1 MELYTMRYVIAL
13 AERRKFSAAAEECHI
28 GQPAL
33 SQQIAKLEKELGTPL
48 FLRNAHEV
56 IPTEAGQAF
65 VLRAR
70 EILQKANA
78 LEAEMHAFAGVEK
91 GTLNLGIITS
101 LQCIDYGEMISAFC
115 RRYPDVL
122 VNISQQ
128 GTYRLLDAL
137 EERTI
142 DAAILNLPA
151 KPANKGIGFE
161 KLGEDRYSVAVPEG
175 HPLASGRPVSIRE
188 LSGERFIFH
197 SAAQVAADLC
207 RDACRAAGFE
217 PDIICR
223 STSPTTTLY
232 MVKGGLGLAFL
243 PSEEFRTHSI
253 PGVREVAL
261 RERIVKEVCIAWK
274 TDNSSPLVRAA
285 VAFAKEWRARA

>member
-1 MELYTMRYVIAL
+1 MELYTMRYVLAL
-13 AERRKFSAAAEECHI
+13 EENRKFSAAAEECHI

-56 IPTEAGQAF
+56 IPTEAGRVF

-70 EILQKANA
+70 EILQKASA
-78 LEAEMHAFAGVEK
+78 LEAEMHEYAGIEK

-115 RRYPDVL
+115 KRYPDVL

-137 EERTI
+137 DERTI

-151 KPANKGIGFE
+151 RPTNKGIGFK
-161 KLGEDRYSVAVPEG
+161 KLGEDHYSVAVPEG
-175 HPLASGRPVSIRE
+175 HPLSSRASVSIRE
-188 LSGERFIFH
+188 LRKERFIFH
-197 SAAQVAADLC
+197 STTQVAAELC
-207 RDACRAAGFE
+207 LEACRRAGFE
-217 PDIICR
+217 PNVICR
-223 STSPTTTLY
+223 SASPTTTLY

-243 PSEEFRTHSI
+243 PSEEFRTHAI
-253 PGVREVAL
+253 PGVRGIPLLEK
-261 RERIVKEVCIAWK
+261 IVKQVCIAWK

-285 VAFAKEWRARA
+285 VAFAEEWKPGK